1 MMNYPV
7 YLVGPINEPADSPV
21 FIPEAVLL
29 VLQPTVIW
37 MHGIY
42 FISFFK
48 MYLLPPRKG
57 SPHQASLVMARCDA
71 ER

>member
-7 YLVGPINEPADSPV
+7 YLVAPINECADSPV

-29 VLQPTVIW
+29 MLQPTVIW

-42 FISFFK
+42 FISFF
-48 MYLLPPRKG
+48 LNVFITSPERKSAPSVIG
-57 SPHQASLVMARCDA
+57 NGKV
-71 ER
+71 